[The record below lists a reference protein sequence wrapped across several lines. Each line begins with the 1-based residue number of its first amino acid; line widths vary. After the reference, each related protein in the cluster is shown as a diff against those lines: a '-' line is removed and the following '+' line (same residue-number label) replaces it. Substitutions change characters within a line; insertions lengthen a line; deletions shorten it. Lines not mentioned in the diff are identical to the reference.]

1 MEFFFYIK
9 NIYLYLIFEYFLF
22 CIEGLYFIK
31 KIYLF
36 WIQIHLILSSIVH
49 RIDWMSNACAIPR
62 ANIDRILSYMNRTKF
77 NITLNKNTQYVG
89 FSRLLTWNY
98 HLILDWKNRICR
110 GGVIWSFS
118 LTRWQFYIFEKFK
131 TIKLLICPWVKKNY

>member
-1 MEFFFYIK
+1 MEFFLYKKDLFVFNFWIFLILYRWALFY
-9 NIYLYLIFEYFLF
+9 
-22 CIEGLYFIK
+22 K

-36 WIQIHLILSSIVH
+36 WIQIHLILSSVVH

-62 ANIDRILSYMNRTKF
+62 ANIDRILSYMNRMKF

-118 LTRWQFYIFEKFK
+118 LTRWQFYIFENFK